1 MNQAIEVTVDIAGG
15 VTVRTVGFSGPTCR
29 EASRAIERALGVVAS
44 DDLTAEYFQV
54 RAAEPPRLRTTGD

>member
-1 MNQAIEVTVDIAGG
+1 MNQSIEVTVDIEGG

-54 RAAEPPRLRTTGD
+54 EAAEPPWLHATGE